1 MFIVAVAVG
10 CMEVVVVPA
19 VVVDSVTDVVVAV
32 VSRSVEVVLL
42 ANVVHSVVV
51 RLIDVVGDSLDMVM
65 VDVVVGFVILFATVA
80 DSVEVMMVA
89 AMDSVEVV

>member
-1 MFIVAVAVG
+1 
-10 CMEVVVVPA
+10 
-19 VVVDSVTDVVVAV
+19 VVDSVVA
-32 VSRSVEVVLL
+32 
-42 ANVVHSVVV
+42 

-65 VDVVVGFVILFATVA
+65 VDVVVGFVILFVTVA